1 MKVRLATRDDLAAW
15 SDLRAALWPDAD
27 PRELRTEAEAHFAGG
42 GLLQAVFVCED
53 GASRIAGMLELS
65 YRPYADGCVSSPVPY
80 VEGWYVLPDAR
91 RRGVGRALIT
101 AAERWA
107 VTRGHCEIASDAL
120 IENAVSERAH
130 KTLGFEEV
138 ERVIHFRK
146 SLQEKRGG

>member
-1 MKVRLATRDDLAAW
+1 MKVRLATRDDLVAW
-15 SDLRAALWPDAD
+15 CDSRTALWPDAD
-27 PRELRTEAEAHFAGG
+27 PRELRAEAEAHFAGG

-53 GASRIAGMLELS
+53 GASRIVGMLELS
-65 YRPYADGCVSSPVPY
+65 CRPYADGCVSSPVPY
-80 VEGWYVLPDAR
+80 VEGWYVRPDSR
-91 RRGVGRALIT
+91 RQGIGRALMN

-107 VTRGHCEIASDAL
+107 LAHGYSEIASDAL

-138 ERVIHFRK
+138 ERVIHFRN